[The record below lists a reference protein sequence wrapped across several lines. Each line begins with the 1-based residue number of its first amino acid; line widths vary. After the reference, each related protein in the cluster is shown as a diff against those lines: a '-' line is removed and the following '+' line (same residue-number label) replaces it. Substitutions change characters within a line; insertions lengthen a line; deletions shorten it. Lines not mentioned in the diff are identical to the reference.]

1 LISIT
6 CAECGEIFEIG
17 EEFAGIT
24 EFCPA
29 CGALNDVPDADQEP
43 GADQAMESAP
53 AATAAAGGR
62 GIPAALWWTILLT
75 AIGLFAVACLLLFSD
90 NWESRN
96 VQRLADAANR
106 GDVLMADEDYAA
118 AAGQY
123 RLVLDTVG
131 HRAIESVFIH
141 QLIDRARRGEAEA
154 ENRLRASPT
163 TLASTEPAPAT
174 QPSPE
179 LAATQGDLQIP
190 LAIKSFQRDCEAFP
204 SFIRG
209 HPLLFQDA
217 KGNWRRRQFI
227 VWEVNYDPPT
237 QSDSPRILL
246 RYICASHVTEPHH
259 DRQEAAGDDNF
270 LNDESPKSV
279 RCQTE
284 FEWLSKRWLIA
295 RHDADAEKDEIAAVD
310 LRPTLDDFYVLER
323 QAFHANQI
331 SP

>member
-6 CAECGEIFEIG
+6 CAECGEVFEIG

-43 GADQAMESAP
+43 GPDEAMEPAP
-53 AATAAAGGR
+53 AAAVPAPGR
-62 GIPAALWWTILLT
+62 GIPTVLWWTILL
-75 AIGLFAVACLLLFSD
+75 AAVGLFAVACLFLFSD

-96 VQRLADAANR
+96 VQTLADATIR

-123 RLVLDTVG
+123 RFVLDTVD
-131 HRAIESVFIH
+131 HRTIESVFIR
-141 QLIDRARRGEAEA
+141 QLVDRARRGEADAEA
-154 ENRLRASPT
+154 RLHASPT
-163 TLASTEPAPAT
+163 TMASTAPAPATRPAPAT
-174 QPSPE
+174 Q
-179 LAATQGDLQIP
+179 GDVQIH

-217 KGNWRRRQFI
+217 KGNWRRRQFV
-227 VWEVNYDPPT
+227 VWDVNYDPPT

-246 RYICASHVTEPHH
+246 RYICASHITEPHH

-270 LNDESPKSV
+270 VNDESPRSV
-279 RCQTE
+279 RCQTQ
-284 FEWLSKRWLIA
+284 FEWLSNRWLIA
-295 RHDADAEKDEIAAVD
+295 RRDADAEKDEIAAVE
-310 LRPTLDDFYVLER
+310 LRPSLDDFYVLER